1 MAFSSWYSTRRRY
14 GSRYGRY
21 SRRRYGSRRRRT
33 FGNFKSALQQRDA
46 ATVVLN
52 SLSSINVVLSTT
64 SPFVGSNYINI
75 WQALLQHP
83 FFANYSGMYDQ
94 MHLDGVKA
102 KITGVQQAQ
111 NANSYLTPTIITAW
125 DRNGFDVSSDGS
137 SALPPSATDITSYS
151 SAVSKAWS
159 LGNSFQINRSI
170 YPSIMSEK
178 SQYVSPLALL
188 PLTSSSTANT
198 PERNPVSPTRTP
210 SVPFKPQLLIAITT
224 PSALT
229 TNTTFTFNVELDI
242 QVTFRGLRKGP
253 TA

>member
-1 MAFSSWYSTRRRY
+1 
-14 GSRYGRY
+14 
-21 SRRRYGSRRRRT
+21 
-33 FGNFKSALQQRDA
+33 
-46 ATVVLN
+46 
-52 SLSSINVVLSTT
+52 
-64 SPFVGSNYINI
+64 
-75 WQALLQHP
+75 
-83 FFANYSGMYDQ
+83 MYDQ

-102 KITGVQQAQ
+102 RITGVQQAQ
-111 NANSYLTPTIITAW
+111 NTSSYLTPTVITAW
-125 DRNGFDVSSDGS
+125 DRNGFDVTSDGS
-137 SALPPSATDITSYS
+137 ATSPPTATDITSYS
-151 SAVSKAWS
+151 SAISKAWS

-178 SQYVSPLALL
+178 SQYVSPLSLL
-188 PLTSSSTANT
+188 PLSSTSTANT
-198 PERNPVSPTRTP
+198 VERNPVNPTRTP